1 MRQNLLFLLRFC
13 LAALI
18 ALVISDRVADALDL
32 RWKDVPNHSYLQVV
46 RDFADSPN
54 EVDVAFF
61 GTSSM
66 RNAVAPEHLA
76 QILAKELGRESECW
90 NLAMP
95 GATPEI
101 LRYYTRELFSEQRP
115 RILVLE
121 AAPFLWDADRRAHP
135 DSEVYWRWFAGFRE
149 LTSEGRR
156 MRTRDIPEALHGLGW
171 GIEALWKAS
180 GVVGDD
186 FKEGAHHTA
195 RFGGVYELEELPMPR
210 RQVLVSE
217 QNPVRESLRV
227 GGYTTSDIW
236 AEDLREIAANC
247 KALGI
252 ELVLV
257 HQPFYV
263 GLLDHFEVGAYEGYL
278 VWMQALAAE
287 LELPLI
293 DAHGAWDFDIE
304 HYRDFIHYAPRGA
317 AAFTERLAVD
327 VLLPRLQRR

>member
-1 MRQNLLFLLRFC
+1 MRQNLIFLLRFGIAA
-13 LAALI
+13 LVALI
-18 ALVISDRVADALDL
+18 ASDRLADALDL
-32 RWKDVPNHSYLQVV
+32 RWKDVPNHSYLHVV
-46 RDFADSPN
+46 RGFADSPA

-76 QILAKELGRESECW
+76 QILAQELGRESECW

-101 LRYYTRELFSEQRP
+101 LRYYTRELFTEKRP

-135 DSEVYWRWFAGFRE
+135 DSEVYWRWFAGVGE
-149 LTSEGRR
+149 LASEGSR

-195 RFGGVYELEELPMPR
+195 QFGGVYELEELPMPR
-210 RQVLVSE
+210 RQVIVSE
-217 QNPVRESLRV
+217 QDPVREKLRV
-227 GGYTTSDIW
+227 GGYATSEVW
-236 AEDLREIAANC
+236 ADDLREIAANC
-247 KALGI
+247 KELGI

-263 GLLDHFEVGAYEGYL
+263 GLHEHFPAGAYDAYRE
-278 VWMQALAAE
+278 WMGNLADE
-287 LELPLI
+287 LQLPLL
-293 DAHGAWDFDIE
+293 DAHAEWDFDIE

-317 AAFTERLAVD
+317 AAFTERLAEEL
-327 VLLPRLQRR
+327 LLPRLR